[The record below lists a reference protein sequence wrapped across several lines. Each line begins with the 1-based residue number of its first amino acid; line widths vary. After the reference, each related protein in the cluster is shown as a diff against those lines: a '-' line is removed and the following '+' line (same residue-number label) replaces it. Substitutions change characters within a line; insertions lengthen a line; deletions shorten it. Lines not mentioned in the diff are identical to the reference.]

1 MLNVL
6 VISPLKYALDK
17 QVDKAR
23 AEFFANDNDVTIH
36 AVHALVDEVEKRIN
50 GKQYDIAFIDTLY
63 DIDEVN
69 MIREHICGV
78 KQKIVR
84 F

>member
-6 VISPLKYALDK
+6 IISPIKYALDK
-17 QVDKAR
+17 QVNKAR
-23 AEFFANDNDVTIH
+23 AEFFANDNDVAIH

>member
-1 MLNVL
+1 MLI
-6 VISPLKYALDK
+6 ISPIKYALDK
-17 QVDKAR
+17 QVEKAR
-23 AEFFANDNDVTIH
+23 AEFFANDNDITIH
-36 AVHALVDEVEKRIN
+36 AVHALTDEVEKRIN
-50 GKQYDIAFIDTLY
+50 GRQYDIAFIDTLY

-69 MIREHICGV
+69 IIREHVYGV

>member
-6 VISPLKYALDK
+6 VISPIKYALDK
-17 QVDKAR
+17 QVKNVM
-23 AEFFANDNDVTIH
+23 AESFATDNYCNIH
-36 AVHALVDEVEKRIN
+36 AVHALVNEVEQRIN